1 MAANGSD
8 EDAAHAAVQRLW
20 AAGCSCLLVKDT
32 LQVSG
37 AFLMQSLLKLAL
49 QQPGGKVCAT
59 GGCRVI
65 LHIALHL
72 CVHAKCAPL
81 CVHAGGAGA
90 SGAVAGA
97 LQDSS
102 AQAGE
107 LLLVMHCA
115 AVNVH

>member
-1 MAANGSD
+1 MGCWLLLPAGQGHAPGVGRLPDAVVAQAGTAATG
-8 EDAAHAAVQRLW
+8 
-20 AAGCSCLLVKDT
+20 
-32 LQVSG
+32 
-37 AFLMQSLLKLAL
+37 LAL